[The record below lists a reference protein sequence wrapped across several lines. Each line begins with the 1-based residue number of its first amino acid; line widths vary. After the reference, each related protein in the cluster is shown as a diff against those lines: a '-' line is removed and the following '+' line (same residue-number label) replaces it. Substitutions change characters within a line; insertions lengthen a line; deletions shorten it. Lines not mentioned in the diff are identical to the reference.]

1 MRAPAIDLTDAVPVV
16 PSARPGRVG
25 TTLATSLA
33 PAAWGTTYLVTSEL
47 LPPGHPMFAAL
58 ARALPA
64 GLLALALTRRLPHG
78 SWWWKSMVLG
88 ALNIGVFFS
97 LLFVTAERLPGGVA
111 ATVGSVQP
119 TIVALLAWSVLHER
133 LSRWRLGW
141 GIVGVVGVG
150 LVVLGPTATLDGV
163 GLTAGLAGAVTM
175 ATGVTLSKKWG
186 RPDDVGPT
194 AYTGW
199 LLTAGGLF
207 LLPAVALFEGVPNDV
222 DAAAVGG
229 YIWLG
234 LAGGLIA
241 YTLWFRGIGRLPVT
255 ATALLGLL
263 SPVVATALG
272 AIVLDESFT
281 TAQILG
287 ITLTLVALL
296 AGQTDPTGTRGS
308 RARGRVNRAATSGR
322 SPGLARAPGRR
333 RAPLGGSVC
342 RSTPAPGRG

>member
-1 MRAPAIDLTDAVPVV
+1 MRAPAIDLPDDVPVV

-25 TTLATSLA
+25 NTIATALA
-33 PAAWGTTYLVTSEL
+33 PASWGTTYLVTSEL

-64 GLLALALTRRLPHG
+64 GLLALALTRRLPRG
-78 SWWWKSMVLG
+78 DWWWKSMVLG

-97 LLFVTAERLPGGVA
+97 LLFVTAERLPGGIA

-119 TIVALLAWSVLHER
+119 TIVALLAWAVLHEQ
-133 LSRWRLGW
+133 LSRWRLAW
-141 GIVGVVGVG
+141 SIVGVVGVG
-150 LVVLGPTATLDGV
+150 LVVLGPAAALDGW
-163 GLTAGLAGAVTM
+163 GLAAGLAAAAAM

-194 AYTGW
+194 AYAGW

-207 LLPAVALFEGVPNDV
+207 LLPAVALFEAVPRDV
-222 DAAAVGG
+222 DAAAFGG
-229 YIWLG
+229 YVWLG
-234 LAGGLIA
+234 LVGGLIA

-272 AIVLDESFT
+272 VVVLGESFT
-281 TAQILG
+281 VAQIVG
-287 ITLTLVALL
+287 IALTLVALL
-296 AGQTDPTGTRGS
+296 AGQTEPTGRGPS
-308 RARGRVNRAATSGR
+308 RVERSG
-322 SPGLARAPGRR
+322 SGP
-333 RAPLGGSVC
+333 
-342 RSTPAPGRG
+342 T